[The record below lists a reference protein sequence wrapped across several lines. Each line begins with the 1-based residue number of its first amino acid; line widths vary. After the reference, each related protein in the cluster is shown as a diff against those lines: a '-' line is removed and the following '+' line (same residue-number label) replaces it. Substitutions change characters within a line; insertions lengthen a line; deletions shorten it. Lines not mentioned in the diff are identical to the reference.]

1 MKYHDSYSWFSWR
14 DLIIN
19 LVSKEIKL
27 RYMGAI
33 LGVLWSLGNPLL
45 VTVTY
50 LVVFTYIFPNHSD
63 RFALHLVTGVF
74 HWMLISQIL
83 PQSCDWLLNN
93 SSLIKKIR
101 FPKIALAMS
110 GMLAACCFW
119 LAALIVYVS
128 MFKALGGEFTLA
140 MIWYPFII
148 LCYIAFIAG
157 IGLTLSVIQVTFRDL
172 KHFVDVLLPLLFW
185 LTPIVWSTSALPV
198 GIIKYLELNPL
209 LPYFRNFYYILHQG
223 IPPTPND
230 ILLITTMSAI
240 SLAQGL
246 IIFRRANNIAEL
258 M

>member
-1 MKYHDSYSWFSWR
+1 MKAHDSHSWFSWR

-33 LGVLWSLGNPLL
+33 LGFIWSLGNPLL

-50 LVVFTYIFPNHSD
+50 FIVFTYIFPSHSD

-74 HWMLISQIL
+74 HWMLIAQIL
-83 PQSCDWLLNN
+83 PQSCDWLINN
-93 SSLIKKIR
+93 SSLIRKIR
-101 FPKIALAMS
+101 FPKIALAIS
-110 GMLAACCFW
+110 GILTVCCFW
-119 LAALIVYVS
+119 LAALIVYVG

-140 MIWYPFII
+140 MLWYPFIVF
-148 LCYIAFIAG
+148 CYIAFIAG
-157 IGLTLSVIQVTFRDL
+157 IGLTLSVVQVTFRDV

-185 LTPIVWSTSALPV
+185 LTPIVWVTSSLPV
-198 GIIKYLELNPL
+198 GVSKYLELNPL
-209 LPYFRNFYYILHQG
+209 FPYFRNFDLILHQG
-223 IPPTPND
+223 ISPALND
-230 ILLITTMSAI
+230 VLLIATMSAV
-240 SLAQGL
+240 SLLQGL